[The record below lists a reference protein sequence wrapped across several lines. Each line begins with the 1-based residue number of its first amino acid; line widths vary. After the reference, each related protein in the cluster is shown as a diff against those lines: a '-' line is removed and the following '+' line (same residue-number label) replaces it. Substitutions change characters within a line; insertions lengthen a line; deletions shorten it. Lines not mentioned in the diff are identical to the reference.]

1 VKLLVITQIDIE
13 KMFNSVE
20 EHHARGYSRLDCDVT
35 ILYKVLNQR
44 FGFLDLVC
52 DSLVF
57 SVSKRSDSQL
67 TCFRFNPWFNYY
79 SGYRANAEAGRRDEG
94 GQRAGIKLRVIRALS
109 QLSVLRDLFFVPA
122 TVLATLL
129 TRGRPWEVCVGFG
142 PWGGLAA
149 LILKRIGVVKHFV
162 YQDRDFEP
170 GLVPYAWRARYTAA
184 MERFCIRRADLVC
197 SIGYLLADLR
207 RAETGRTVHVVP
219 NGVDWACFAPARQAA
234 ARGHDL
240 VYVGNVIDWAGLEH
254 AIDALAR
261 IRETYPTARLRII
274 GDGLPAYVEGL
285 RRRVHDLGLDSC
297 VEFLGQRGPDE
308 LPALIGGSRIGLANS
323 KPVEFRKYA
332 CPLKVMEYMAAGVPV
347 IATSETEAAEML
359 KRLECGLSAPYDSD
373 ALVDAVMRLLGDDD
387 QWREMKDNG
396 IRASEQRT
404 WDRLVDHELG
414 LIRSTWVSPAP
425 TGH

>member
-1 VKLLVITQIDIE
+1 MKLLVITQIDIE

-20 EHHARGYSRLDCDVT
+20 EHHARGYARLDCDVT
-35 ILYKVLNQR
+35 ILYKVLNQSFR
-44 FGFLDLVC
+44 FVDLVR
-52 DSLVF
+52 DSLLF
-57 SVSKRSDSQL
+57 SVSNRDDPQL

-79 SGYRANAEAGRRDEG
+79 SGYRANAEAGQHG
-94 GQRAGIKLRVIRALS
+94 AVGQRAGIRLRVIRALS
-109 QLSVLRDLFFVPA
+109 QLSVLRDLSFVPA
-122 TVLATLL
+122 TLLATLL

-149 LILKRIGVVKHFV
+149 LVLKRIGIVKYFV

-170 GLVPYAWRARYTAA
+170 GLVPYAWRARYTAS

-197 SIGYLLADLR
+197 SIGYLLAALR
-207 RAETGRTVHVVP
+207 RTETGRAVHVVP
-219 NGVDWACFAPARQAA
+219 NGVDWARFAAARQLKP
-234 ARGHDL
+234 RGHDL

-261 IRETYPTARLRII
+261 IREAFPTARLRII

-285 RRRVHDLGLDSC
+285 RRRVHDLGLDAC

-347 IATSETEAAEML
+347 IATAKTEAAEML
-359 KRLECGLSAPYDSD
+359 KRHACGLSVPYGSD
-373 ALVDAVMRLLGDDD
+373 ALVDAALTLLGDDD
-387 QWREMKDNG
+387 RWREMRENG
-396 IRASEQRT
+396 IGASEQLT

-414 LIRSTWVSPAP
+414 LIRSIRGSPVP